1 MKYKV
6 SCDAGNS
13 TIKTLINGE
22 KAMIFENI
30 VADPSNTNYLKDPD
44 LIGSGIQ
51 KLDVTVQRHFDKTYG
66 EKNHFLYGKI
76 TDKHK
81 AYREARG
88 DKFKAN
94 DPQLADSMVTSV
106 VYSILYYQKKAGN
119 NIDKL
124 KTLNI
129 SLNTGLPFHEWI
141 IKEQREKF
149 KKNLKG
155 NHTIEFNHPWF
166 KKNSF
171 PEKLEIVISDVT
183 VLVEGETTANLILN
197 DVDNEFHKYS
207 PQELIDNIVVLIDIG
222 AYTTEIIGKQFV
234 EVVQNDEDIFGES
247 DLEVE
252 HQTLPNLSE
261 GIRRG
266 IGHVFE
272 SSINTINQKYPKLD
286 RLIRQDIQNA
296 LGKKGTRNGKS
307 GYLLGEDINILEDFK
322 LHAKDYSDYIATQIE
337 NIYNK
342 NESKRKIKRIYLTG
356 GGSQIDVV
364 IEELKNSLKADD
376 INPDLI
382 VPITDPNPIFSNCLG
397 YHIET
402 SLLEEELDSEGEMVI

>member
-1 MKYKV
+1 M
-6 SCDAGNS
+6 
-13 TIKTLINGE
+13 
-22 KAMIFENI
+22 
-30 VADPSNTNYLKDPD
+30 
-44 LIGSGIQ
+44 
-51 KLDVTVQRHFDKTYG
+51 
-66 EKNHFLYGKI
+66 
-76 TDKHK
+76 
-81 AYREARG
+81 
-88 DKFKAN
+88 
-94 DPQLADSMVTSV
+94 
-106 VYSILYYQKKAGN
+106 
-119 NIDKL
+119 
-124 KTLNI
+124 
-129 SLNTGLPFHEWI
+129 
-141 IKEQREKF
+141 
-149 KKNLKG
+149 
-155 NHTIEFNHPWF
+155 
-166 KKNSF
+166 
-171 PEKLEIVISDVT
+171 
-183 VLVEGETTANLILN
+183 
-197 DVDNEFHKYS
+197 DNEFHKYS